1 MMFAHLFPYKL
12 LLPPRMYCVTL
23 EDSVVEVKSSS
34 KWMVRLKPVS
44 GSNYQTLIG
53 KFRHSELMSGSVD
66 PSVFFR
72 CVWFRGKKSKWCR
85 I

>member
-1 MMFAHLFPYKL
+1 MLGINDVCASLSFKL

-34 KWMVRLKPVS
+34 KWLVRLKPVS

-53 KFRHSELMSGSVD
+53 K
-66 PSVFFR
+66 
-72 CVWFRGKKSKWCR
+72 
-85 I
+85 

>member
-1 MMFAHLFPYKL
+1 
-12 LLPPRMYCVTL
+12 MYCVTL

-34 KWMVRLKPVS
+34 EWLVRSKPVFFYDVS
-44 GSNYQTLIG
+44 GSDYQTLIG
-53 KFRHSELMSGSVD
+53 KFRHSELMSWSVD

>member
-1 MMFAHLFPYKL
+1 M
-12 LLPPRMYCVTL
+12 
-23 EDSVVEVKSSS
+23 VEVKSSS
-34 KWMVRLKPVS
+34 KWLVRSKPVFYDVSGSKWLVRLKPVS

-53 KFRHSELMSGSVD
+53 KFRHSELMSWSVD